1 MNRASVILLCITTI
15 VVFYIIDKKPTIDI
29 AKYETQINILQQQI
43 ILLETVNDSLELESK
58 ELEKAVAA
66 FDVKINNLNRDI
78 NVIKKETKA
87 QLDAIDYNST
97 KEINALVKLI
107 SVTND
112 KLVTQS
118 DLVSN
123 LKSQTFT
130 LNNIITQK
138 DSQIKTAAEMSDDL
152 QSALKKANR
161 QKKLYQ
167 IGSAIGGGA
176 VLLLLI
182 Q

>member
-1 MNRASVILLCITTI
+1 MNSFSQTDTEQDSTKTI
-15 VVFYIIDKKPTIDI
+15 QLSNPI
-29 AKYETQINILQQQI
+29 AKLVVKDLIQG
-43 ILLETVNDSLELESK
+43 DAKSK
-58 ELEKAVAA
+58 EL
-66 FDVKINNLNRDI
+66 
-78 NVIKKETKA
+78 
-87 QLDAIDYNST
+87 DAM
-97 KEINALVKLI
+97 VKLI

-112 KLVTQS
+112 KLITQS
-118 DLVSN
+118 DLVTN
-123 LKSQTFT
+123 LKFQTST
-130 LNNIITQK
+130 LNNIILQK
-138 DSQIKTAAEMSDDL
+138 DNQLKTASEMSKEL

>member
-1 MNRASVILLCITTI
+1 MNSFSQNDTKA
-15 VVFYIIDKKPTIDI
+15 
-29 AKYETQINILQQQI
+29 
-43 ILLETVNDSLELESK
+43 DSLKTIQLSNPVAKEVIKDLIQGDADSK
-58 ELEKAVAA
+58 ELEAM
-66 FDVKINNLNRDI
+66 
-78 NVIKKETKA
+78 IK
-87 QLDAIDYNST
+87 
-97 KEINALVKLI
+97 LVT
-107 SVTND
+107 VTNE

-118 DLVSN
+118 DLVQN
-123 LKSQTFT
+123 LKFQTST
-130 LNNIITQK
+130 LNTIIIQK
-138 DSQIKTAAEMSDDL
+138 DNQLKTSAEMSEEL